1 MAEIYF
7 VITLFLFV
15 GMLSYIGIRY
25 FSSERFQVLLV
36 IPHRR
41 LSDGRW
47 LSLNITYYGLFN
59 GIAYTLGALITT
71 MLLLSIGLSFVQI
84 LTIVGLTLL
93 ICIPS
98 SKIVATLIE
107 HTKTGF
113 TVGGAVFVGIFTAPV
128 AIYITLYLTGGENNT
143 KYLIIPILSAIS
155 IGYTLG
161 EGVGRIGCL
170 SFGCCYGKEV
180 ERISSALLKKVFL
193 RWNTIFTGRLKK
205 AAYAS
210 NLEGKKTVPVLSMG
224 IIINNATSIIGIVLF
239 IFDKYVAALLLTFII
254 SQTYRF
260 VSEFLRADYRGSG
273 KISSYQ
279 KMAIANII
287 IAILYV
293 FFWSSTHYPSTDLY
307 NALIKFYDP
316 VVIGMFALLFIFTT
330 SYTGV
335 SKVTYS
341 ITQLRLS
348 SKVTTNNQLSTP
360 E

>member
-1 MAEIYF
+1 MTELYF

-15 GMLSYIGIRY
+15 GILSYTGIRY
-25 FSSERFQVLLV
+25 FPLERFQVLLA

-47 LSLNITYYGLFN
+47 LSLNLTYYGLFN
-59 GIAYTLGALITT
+59 GIAYTLGALVTT
-71 MLLLSIGLSFVQI
+71 MLLLSLGLSFVQI
-84 LTIVGLTLL
+84 LIVVGLTLL

-113 TVGGAVFVGIFTAPV
+113 TVGGAVFVGIFTAPF
-128 AIYITLYLTGGENNT
+128 AIYIALYLTDGENNI
-143 KYLIIPILSAIS
+143 KNLIIPILSAIS

-180 ERISSALLKKVFL
+180 DKISSAFLKKVFL
-193 RWNTIFTGRLKK
+193 RWNTVFTGRLKK
-205 AAYAS
+205 ASYAS

-224 IIINNATSIIGIVLF
+224 IIIYNATSIFGIVLF
-239 IFDKYVAALLLTFII
+239 MYGSYVAALLFTFII
-254 SQTYRF
+254 SQAYRF
-260 VSEFLRADYRGSG
+260 VSEFLRADYRGAG
-273 KISSYQ
+273 KISNYQ

-287 IAILYV
+287 LTFLYV
-293 FFWSSTHYPSTDLY
+293 FLLNTKYYPSAHIY
-307 NALIKFYDP
+307 NALVKIYDP
-316 VVIGMFALLFIFTT
+316 AVIIMFGVLFIFTT
-330 SYTGV
+330 LYTGL

-341 ITQLRLS
+341 ITNLRLS
-348 SKVTTNNQLSTP
+348 PVVGSNDQLSTP